1 MHEKIAVLDFGG
13 QYAHLIAN
21 RVRRLGVYS
30 EIRDSDTPA
39 SELAQYKGLILSGGP
54 MSVYAPGAPHCDP
67 KIFTLGIPV
76 LGICYGHQL
85 MQHLLGGKVASGTTK
100 EYGLA
105 DLIITKP
112 VGIFKGVASPTRV
125 WMSHGDTVQSIG
137 PGFTEAGRSVDLPY
151 AAVAD
156 EARHFYGAQFHV
168 EVTHTPEGMKMLGN
182 FLEICKVRRDWSIEQ
197 FIEEEVERV
206 KSKLGDS
213 SSDVH
218 RTQNDKRKK
227 VFMLVSGGVDSTVA
241 FALLEKSLGKERVY
255 GMLVDHGLMRLD
267 EAAKVKIALNK
278 AGFKNLHVVDESE
291 RFLGALKGVTE
302 PEAKRRIIGEL
313 FWEVKE
319 AQAKALGLNP
329 DEWIMGQGTIYPD
342 TIETGGTKHAD
353 RIKTHHNRVDLVQ
366 EMIKAGK
373 VIEPLAQLY
382 KDEVRTLGE
391 KLGLPR
397 SLVWRQ
403 PFPGPGLGVRI
414 LCSPR
419 VILSAAKNLP
429 NHSSAHYKSSGRS
442 FASAQDDIEAY
453 IRQTP
458 GLQDCVAQILPVQS
472 VGVQGDE
479 RTYRH
484 PVTLFTSC
492 RDWDLLE
499 KISTAI
505 TNRFFEVNRV
515 LLALAGSPGEFQLK
529 QCDVNRERVA
539 LLQQVDDLVTQAM
552 AKAPSDYGIWQFPVV
567 LAPVSTVT
575 GHESI
580 VLRPIVSTEAMTASF
595 ARIDWPILD
604 KLSKVVAKQKEIT
617 HVFYDLTHKPPG
629 TIEWE

>member
-1 MHEKIAVLDFGG
+1 MQHEKISVLDFGG

-21 RVRRLGVYS
+21 RIRRLGVYS

-39 SELAQYKGLILSGGP
+39 SELASYKGLILSGGP
-54 MSVYAPGAPHCDP
+54 MSVYAKNAPHCDP
-67 KIFTLGIPV
+67 GIFKLGIPV

-85 MQHLLGGKVASGTTK
+85 MQHFLGGKVASGITK

-105 DLIITKP
+105 DLKVEKP
-112 VGIFKGVASPTRV
+112 IGIFKGVASPARV
-125 WMSHGDTVQSIG
+125 WMSHGDTVASLG
-137 PGFTEAGRSVDLPY
+137 PGFVEVGRSMDLPY

-156 EARHFYGAQFHV
+156 EKRHFYGTQFHV
-168 EVTHTPEGMKMLGN
+168 EVTHTPEGMKILDN
-182 FLEICKVRRDWSIEQ
+182 FLAICKVRRDWSIEQ
-197 FIEEEVERV
+197 FIEEEMAEIQR
-206 KSKLGDS
+206 KIGD
-213 SSDVH
+213 
-218 RTQNDKRKK
+218 KK
-227 VFMLVSGGVDSTVA
+227 VFLLVSGGVDSTVA
-241 FALLEKSLGKERVY
+241 FALLEKSLGKDRVH
-255 GMLVDHGLMRLD
+255 GMLVDHGLMRLN
-267 EAAKVKIALNK
+267 EAAKVKKALSK
-278 AGFKNLHVVDESE
+278 AGFNNLHVADESE

-302 PEAKRRIIGEL
+302 PEAKRRIIGDL

-319 AQAKALGLNP
+319 SQAEKLGLNP

-366 EMIKAGK
+366 KMIAEGRA
-373 VIEPLAQLY
+373 IEPLAQLY
-382 KDEVRTLGE
+382 KDEVRALGE
-391 KLGLPR
+391 KLGLPHDI
-397 SLVWRQ
+397 VWRQ

-414 LCSPR
+414 LCHRGKGEGGDSSPPE
-419 VILSAAKNLP
+419 AGQN
-429 NHSSAHYKSSGRS
+429 
-442 FASAQDDIEAY
+442 DIEKY
-453 IRQTP
+453 IRQID
-458 GLQDCVAQILPVQS
+458 GLKDCVAQTLPVQS

-484 PVTLFTSC
+484 PVVLFTKC
-492 RDWDLLE
+492 REWDLLE

-515 LLALAGSPGEFQLK
+515 LLALAGKPGDFLLK

-539 LLQQVDDLVTQAM
+539 LLQRIDDLVTQAM
-552 AKAPSDYGIWQFPVV
+552 LKAPSDYGIWQFPVV
-567 LAPVSTVT
+567 LVPVSTEV
-575 GHESI
+575 GGESI

-604 KLSKVVAKQKEIT
+604 KLSKKIAGHKGIS